1 MGLIEYKLALLLIEI
16 IEEYH
21 FLISLA
27 DVRSAIFAHKWKNEL
42 QLEMQ
47 LGAEGFSRIRR

>member
-16 IEEYH
+16 IEEHH